1 MRIPWFPRLLF
12 FPLCLILLRELG
24 FCIFSDLCVS
34 LRKLLSIPA
43 FSNPK
48 IENGYLF
55 FIYIP
60 SDNKYLLSALCCLLE
75 ISIPFS
81 ENLCVCIYSS
91 TVLFTKEY
99 AFLSGMIF
107 MWILLSL
114 LNKCFPKVN
123 VLIHTLPVVFH
134 IWNTFIANFLM
145 YTNLVAIKYH
155 LIVLLFYIFHISKQ
169 IEHIFISLLV
179 IHIPHR

>member
-1 MRIPWFPRLLF
+1 MRIPCFPRLLF

-114 LNKCFPKVN
+114 LNKCFSQSKCTNSYTPSGVPHLEHFYCQFLN
-123 VLIHTLPVVFH
+123 VYQSGGYKIPSHC
-134 IWNTFIANFLM
+134 
-145 YTNLVAIKYH
+145 
-155 LIVLLFYIFHISKQ
+155 
-169 IEHIFISLLV
+169 V
-179 IHIPHR
+179 IILHFSYF